1 MKVYDHLNNER
12 LWSPLT
18 LKEYGHLDN
27 LVIEG
32 MVGLHRRRR
41 DVKGPPPDLDLKN
54 QQHYIHYQPFHEWSF
69 QQVHCHYPG
78 KFFFIYKIAIKDGH
92 CLEGQSKFEQL
103 SEILTKVENILTHWS
118 VAQTCAVLNDEKN
131 GGRKSLWTVPL
142 IVLFCVFTLASP
154 CLAAV
159 SALLRPVRPP

>member
-1 MKVYDHLNNER
+1 MCFKNIISQGSFCAQHDGIHKTNQKICF
-12 LWSPLT
+12 S
-18 LKEYGHLDN
+18 N
-27 LVIEG
+27 LIEFKYS
-32 MVGLHRRRR
+32 MLPYPIIGL
-41 DVKGPPPDLDLKN
+41 G
-54 QQHYIHYQPFHEWSF
+54 F
-69 QQVHCHYPG
+69 
-78 KFFFIYKIAIKDGH
+78 

-142 IVLFCVFTLASP
+142 IVLFCVFTWASP

>member
-1 MKVYDHLNNER
+1 MITLDAER
-12 LWSPLT
+12 IWSPWQSC
-18 LKEYGHLDN
+18 
-27 LVIEG
+27 
-32 MVGLHRRRR
+32 HRRDGRAPSEEEGCQR
-41 DVKGPPPDLDLKN
+41 TSSRSGPKKSTTLYPLSAFPWMILPTSPLSL
-54 QQHYIHYQPFHEWSF
+54 PR
-69 QQVHCHYPG
+69 QVFY
-78 KFFFIYKIAIKDGH
+78 IYKIAIKDGH

-142 IVLFCVFTLASP
+142 IVLFCVFTWASP